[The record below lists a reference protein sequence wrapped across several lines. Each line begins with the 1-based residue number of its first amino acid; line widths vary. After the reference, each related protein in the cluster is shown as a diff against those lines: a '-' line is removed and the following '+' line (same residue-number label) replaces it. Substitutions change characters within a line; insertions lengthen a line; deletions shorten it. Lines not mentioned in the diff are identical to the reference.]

1 MRGLALW
8 RDAIV
13 TGVVFCVVTLPGAAA
28 QDWPTR
34 PVTIVVPFAAGG
46 GADGSARVLAG
57 GLSEVLGQQV
67 IVENMG
73 GAGGTIG
80 ANKVAKGSADGYQ
93 FVAGS
98 TGTFAHSQSLY
109 KHPPYDTLKDFVPI
123 ALISRQVIVL
133 VVRKDLP
140 ADDLPAF
147 ITYAKANQTKMQFGS
162 AGAGSGDHLACA
174 LFNAAIGVQVTHVP
188 YRGGAPALQDVIG
201 GRIDYTCLTDF
212 AARAQIDGG
221 TIKGIAALGPNRS
234 PHLPRLAS
242 TREQGLAD
250 FDVGIWFALAAPKAV
265 PAPIVQKLRAAVLAA
280 MDLPSVQERAQKV
293 GTDLVPPGERSSE
306 YLQKYFESEIAK
318 WGKAIK
324 ATGIG
329 LD

>member
-1 MRGLALW
+1 MRGRALL
-8 RDAIV
+8 RDAIGI
-13 TGVVFCVVTLPGAAA
+13 GVVLCALAAQGAAA

-67 IVENMG
+67 IVENIG

-80 ANKVAKGSADGYQ
+80 ANRVAKGSADGYQ

-147 ITYAKANQTKMQFGS
+147 IAYAKANQAKMQFGS

-234 PHLPRLAS
+234 PHLSGLAS

-265 PAPIVQKLRAAVLAA
+265 PSPIVQKLRAAVLAA

-293 GTDLVPPGERSSE
+293 GTDLVPADERSSE

-324 ATGIG
+324 ATGIA